1 MKQLNFIKIF
11 FYSVMLFATPS
22 LLAQKINT
30 DSLLTEVI
38 KDINVHKNYPEAI
51 KKAQMGIK
59 AAPDYLDFHL
69 FLGRAY
75 QLTESIDS
83 ARYHYKI
90 VVEKNPKYEDAY
102 TYWSQL
108 ETNAKNYPEATRV
121 TDQAIAQFPQ
131 NKSFYFRKLAIYE
144 LQKEDDIAY
153 DYLKSM
159 DKQFPNDTD
168 IKQRLFLLERKNN
181 NDRVGLNY
189 SITFFDRNGV
199 GPWNLGSAQYI
210 RERKWGSLI
219 GRVNYA
225 NRLSFKTSIADGLQY
240 EAESYFFTGK
250 KAYSYA
256 GVAYSDDIVFPK
268 WRLGYSFYYNFNN
281 GWEADLGVRYTKT
294 VDEDLT
300 AAVVGIGKYL
310 GSYWIN
316 LRTFL
321 QNQNS
326 KVYPAFTLTT
336 RYYFDSRFDYATLML
351 GYGTS
356 PDERS
361 VLGQLEQRIAMD
373 SYRIGAG
380 YYRVLWQNYLAGIQ
394 VNYNN
399 QEYLP
404 GQKQNETEINF
415 SLQYRF

>member
-11 FYSVMLFATPS
+11 FYSVMLLATPS

-38 KDINVHKNYPEAI
+38 KDINVRKNYPEAI

-83 ARYHYKI
+83 ARYHYKT

-102 TYWSQL
+102 TFWAQL
-108 ETNAKNYPEATRV
+108 ETNAKNYPEAMRV
-121 TDQAIAQFPQ
+121 VDQAITQFPQ
-131 NKSFYFRKLAIYE
+131 EKSFYLRKLAIYE
-144 LQKEDDIAY
+144 LQKEDDKAY

-268 WRLGYSFYYNFNN
+268 WRLGYSFYHNFNN
-281 GWEADLGVRYTKT
+281 GWEADLGMRYTKT
-294 VDEDLT
+294 ADEDLT
-300 AAVVGIGKYL
+300 AAVVGVGKYL

-326 KVYPAFTLTT
+326 KMYPAFTLTT
-336 RYYFDSRFDYATLML
+336 RYYFDSRFDYATIML

-404 GQKQNETEINF
+404 GRKQNETEINF

>member
-1 MKQLNFIKIF
+1 MKLHNYTKIF
-11 FYSVMLFATPS
+11 LFAMV
-22 LLAQKINT
+22 LLTSNSMLSQKINT
-30 DSLLTEVI
+30 DSLLIEVI
-38 KDINVHKNYPEAI
+38 KDINVRKNYPEAI
-51 KKAQMGIK
+51 KKAHIGMK
-59 AAPDYLDFHL
+59 AAPDYLDFQL

-75 QLTESIDS
+75 QLSESIDS
-83 ARYHYKI
+83 ARYYYKR

-108 ETNAKNYPEATRV
+108 EVNAKNYPEATNV
-121 TDQAIAQFPQ
+121 TDQALALYPE
-131 NKSFYFRKLAIYE
+131 NKAFHFRKLAIYE
-144 LQKEDDIAY
+144 LQKEDDKAY
-153 DYLKSM
+153 DYLKTM

-168 IKQRLFLLERKNN
+168 IKQRLFLLDKKNN

-199 GPWNLGSAQYI
+199 GPWNLGSVQYI

-250 KAYSYA
+250 KAYSYIGA
-256 GVAYSDDIVFPK
+256 AYSDDLVFPK
-268 WRLGYSFYYNFNN
+268 WRVGYSFYYNFND
-281 GWEADLGVRYTKT
+281 GWEADLGGRYTKT
-294 VDEDLT
+294 VDENLT
-300 AAVVGIGKYL
+300 AIVAGVGKYI
-310 GSYWIN
+310 GSYWLN

-321 QNQNS
+321 QNQDS
-326 KVYPAFTLTT
+326 KVYPAFTLTS
-336 RYYFDSRFDYATLML
+336 RYYFGSRFDYATVIM

-373 SYRIGAG
+373 SYRIGVG

-404 GQKQNETEINF
+404 GLKQHETELNF

>member
-1 MKQLNFIKIF
+1 MKQLNFTKIILF
-11 FYSVMLFATPS
+11 TVVVFATNS
-22 LLAQKINT
+22 LWAQKINT

-38 KDINVHKNYPEAI
+38 KDINIRKNYPEAI
-51 KKAQMGIK
+51 KKAHTAIK
-59 AAPDYLDFHL
+59 IAPDYLDFHL

-83 ARYHYKI
+83 ARYYYKI

-102 TYWSQL
+102 TYWSQM
-108 ETNAKNYPEATRV
+108 EINAKNYPEANRI
-121 TDQAIAQFPQ
+121 TDQAIALFPQ
-131 NKSFYFRKLAIYE
+131 NKTFYFKKLAIYE
-144 LQKEDDIAY
+144 LQKEDNQAY
-153 DYLKSM
+153 DYLKSI
-159 DKQFPNDTD
+159 DKQFPNDPE

-250 KAYSYA
+250 KAYSYVGA
-256 GVAYSDDIVFPK
+256 AYSDDIVFPK
-268 WRLGYSFYYNFNN
+268 WRLGYSFYYNFNK

-294 VDEDLT
+294 VDQDLT
-300 AAVVGIGKYL
+300 AAVIGVGKYL

-326 KVYPAFTLTT
+326 EIYPAFTLTT
-336 RYYFDSRFDYATLML
+336 RYYFGSRFDYATVML

-373 SYRIGAG
+373 SYRIGVG
-380 YYRVLWQNYLAGIQ
+380 YYRVLWQNYLAGVQ

-404 GQKQNETEINF
+404 GRKQNETELNF